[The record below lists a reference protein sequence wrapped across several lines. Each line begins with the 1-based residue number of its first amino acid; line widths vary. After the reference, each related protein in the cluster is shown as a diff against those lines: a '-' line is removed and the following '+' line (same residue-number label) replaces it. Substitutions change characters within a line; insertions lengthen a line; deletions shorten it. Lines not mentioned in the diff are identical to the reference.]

1 LFFYYP
7 TCSLP
12 QAWRESKASASQVL
26 PGLRLFSLV
35 ATGEVLFR
43 GVYGFPVL
51 LPISPLCLQLLNDLL
66 IERGQFHWTILL
78 FFCSYR
84 LLVKNPL
91 SLFGLRL

>member
-1 LFFYYP
+1 LFFFYYP
-7 TCSLP
+7 NFFLP

-35 ATGEVLFR
+35 ATSEVLFR

-66 IERGQFHWTILL
+66 IERG
-78 FFCSYR
+78 
-84 LLVKNPL
+84 
-91 SLFGLRL
+91 